1 MKRKVLSVLFA
12 TVLTAGMLA
21 GCGSTENSSDKSSD
35 QKEEKSDEDTSEGQK
50 GLEDAPG
57 SDVASEEDAKEAGF
71 TDSVQEDSED
81 SQDFSSDFSDGSED
95 AAMAGTTVID
105 TSSQLQEHIMR
116 KSR

>member
-57 SDVASEEDAKEAGF
+57 SDVASEEDAKKL
-71 TDSVQEDSED
+71 DLQI
-81 SQDFSSDFSDGSED
+81 QYR
-95 AAMAGTTVID
+95 TTVKTVRTFPAI
-105 TSSQLQEHIMR
+105 SLMVPRMQPWQEPL
-116 KSR
+116 